1 MASQIRTRQL
11 RKTSLK
17 ENIISKRNSTQR
29 LSENYNPDADHKKA
43 LIRKCSEQS
52 SRRHL
57 SVLNGVGPSSRAGSY
72 VEEEIIDC
80 SLSPNV
86 SVFEDSSKLNSTKD
100 SLFKLRNGRKLSSVP
115 ACPPAG
121 AIALCSPPDSCT
133 PPFPR
138 ARVVSFQS
146 PPSTP
151 LELRSSKVPVLPAGV
166 IDIELDDCS
175 YEYAAEVIS
184 YLKSEETDRILPKNF
199 LDSSGVSDNMRSIL
213 VDWIVQVQH
222 YLNLCQETLYN
233 AVFILDTV
241 LGRRE
246 VEPDKLQLVGIAS
259 LLVASKLEEYY
270 PADIKKLLHLT
281 ENSYTVKELLHME
294 MVLLDVLEFKV
305 YNPTA
310 QDYLPRYTRAAL
322 RHGDDQFLKT
332 CQLLIDCHLPQVNH
346 SCLVPSQLAAASV
359 YTALL
364 LYHLTNNERPTADL
378 WTATLCHYTAYQEEQ
393 LAPACLAMLD
403 KMCSTTFT
411 GFRTKY
417 KSRSKHGCIIMS
429 PHLQEEVI
437 MKAKEAIL
445 DMVD

>member
-1 MASQIRTRQL
+1 
-11 RKTSLK
+11 
-17 ENIISKRNSTQR
+17 
-29 LSENYNPDADHKKA
+29 
-43 LIRKCSEQS
+43 
-52 SRRHL
+52 
-57 SVLNGVGPSSRAGSY
+57 LNDVKPSSRCRSY
-72 VEEEIIDC
+72 VEEEVIDC
-80 SLSPNV
+80 SFSADV

-100 SLFKLRNGRKLSSVP
+100 SVVKLRNDRKLSSVAP
-115 ACPPAG
+115 CPPAG

-133 PPFPR
+133 PPFPVSR
-138 ARVVSFQS
+138 VRVVSFQS

-166 IDIELDDCS
+166 IDIDLDCP
-175 YEYAAEVIS
+175 YEYAAEVVS
-184 YLKSEETDRILPKNF
+184 YLKSMETDRILPRNF

-213 VDWIVQVQH
+213 VDWILQVQH
-222 YLNLCQETLYN
+222 YLYLGQETLYN

-246 VEPDKLQLVGIAS
+246 VEPDKLQLVGIAA

-281 ENSYTVKELLHME
+281 ENSYTVRELLHME
-294 MVLLDVLEFKV
+294 MILLDVLEFKV

-310 QDYLPRYTRAAL
+310 QDYLPRYTRAAI

-332 CQLLIDCHLPQVNH
+332 CQLLVDCHLPHVNH
-346 SCLVPSQLAAASV
+346 SCLSPSLLAAASV
-359 YTALL
+359 YTALQ
-364 LYHLTNNERPTADL
+364 LYHLTNNETPTTDL
-378 WTATLCHYTAYQEEQ
+378 WTPTLQHYAAYQEEQ
-393 LAPACLAMLD
+393 LAPISLTMLD
-403 KMCSTTFT
+403 KLSSTNFT

-429 PHLQEEVI
+429 PHLQEEAV
-437 MKAKEAIL
+437 MRTKEAIL